1 MPITDPITGDFKSF
15 TPEEKESIKKKAAEL
30 VASGMAPGKA
40 AQEAVSS
47 LGLLPAVQKATSSS
61 QSGSLTQESR
71 LARSD
76 LLAAEQ
82 DYKTKRTV
90 ELMKGGVSETQAK
103 QQAESELSTAFLP
116 PVAPGYG
123 DLAERKKSGFSVPLV
138 GGPKPAQPVSLTPQ
152 QAGKEGTFDLLKEAM
167 SPQVK
172 VPNQEDINKALERAK
187 EVKVDWNKILKQY
200 VDSGMQ
206 KDEADAYVQAL
217 KIAYETNL
225 GKSFADLYKTKGA
238 QGASQ
243 EILATTIKEIGG
255 IEAAIQDTST
265 YIKSGTAKKPIKN
278 VWYQAFSPQA
288 GENVGVPNLTDAQI
302 EYLNELS
309 TKQLD
314 NLVKKALESNRTKK
328 VYIDPS
334 GKEVSETDY
343 QDMVEQK
350 KDVSK
355 YKLINKPYTEK
366 ELRPII
372 EAENPDLVAK
382 PWWRDQDKKR
392 QVLENP
398 EKFTE
403 KGIFTTTHPL
413 EGTAETGTGWLL
425 RMVTIPFNIAPGL
438 AGAALEEVSPD
449 WEKKRKEER
458 AKTAPMYIDSPVL
471 LNIAQG
477 RGFTGEAAEIAKIGD
492 FSEQEKSAIV
502 ALGFAVDIFD
512 PFPDILVAAGKGGML
527 GKQLYNAEKA
537 LGVQSA
543 GKAFGY
549 GSKVAIDN
557 FVESLMPG
565 GLAKPLFSPGDVRN
579 VAAREAAQ
587 SAEAAVIARKALD
600 SGALPEEA
608 LKAKGLENTA
618 WSKRF
623 KAEGG
628 SAAAWDAA
636 SRDSMRISSGEDLIQ
651 ESNKIAKEV
660 DNMISGE
667 PLPPGSAVRQKELG
681 RQIGALARIDDD
693 VAKILRQ
700 VDAAGG
706 TGPKLEQY
714 MKALAS
720 QSPASVDSIKSGLI
734 RNKALI
740 EVYKATKDNNL
751 LDNIVAVTKNV
762 YANKKDAAI
771 ILEKVGNS
779 EIGQVAKNL
788 KQTKPEAGI
797 IRITGREGMTEI
809 VPVVNLTEEQ
819 AAQLSRGI
827 AELYNY
833 RKLDRANFDRIRK
846 YLTSK
851 KIALKDLRSM
861 IDANIDLV
869 AEGMTLSRGGKV
881 SAVRSRDIARLPTS
895 KQTTY
900 LEPLEARSFGSQVF
914 KDTYA
919 KITGQDVVNPS
930 NLSIGQKQ
938 LLDSAR
944 QKASSLD
951 VKLRQNMSQIMS
963 DAATRKLYTGTEAP
977 ITRENALQYLIVGPK
992 GGSSLSNIKETLDM
1006 AAHSLVFNKYTAENI
1021 FDPFMGT
1028 SVRYSTSPL
1037 NSLGQANLSEVASEL
1052 AIVVQDNPTRFSQ
1065 AVKIMADE
1073 MARMVA
1079 DPAFVGSDEGLVKV
1093 LEKTKGI
1100 IPKESILASY
1110 YAAEIGRINN
1120 GILQDLVNTEIGKGN
1135 INITDALGDA
1145 NYQVA
1150 MQERLSKEL
1159 GFEIH
1164 FDDDEFNSKL
1174 INARIETQLTDPTWN
1189 KRAINKQDIEN
1200 IFEIDSKKLDLF
1212 RSTKNLENNA
1222 DIGYLIN
1229 AADDV
1234 AGQIIRRN
1242 SLKSPHDMRAVT
1254 DAISSIYRSEDE
1266 LAQLKIIFGE
1276 DVAAQLVDQ
1285 FKSGYKQIQNAL
1297 QSEIRS
1303 SYSSTRWEKLGK
1315 AIEDKWSSIE
1325 NMRYILLL
1333 NMRPRFHGANLITGT
1348 DIYRATTGKT
1358 PNPLSMAEGAKILA
1372 TGDTK
1377 PYTIIFTDKAGRPYT
1392 SGELYN
1398 ALTMEGGKSVY
1409 KASAPTID
1417 KADLDSVLY
1426 DYKVAGGLSDKSKNI
1441 LWKWFKNLPSN
1452 EDLLFRYSAMKSAL
1466 DEGRSLEDATAL
1478 ARKSMFDAGT
1488 KIPIE
1493 SLQKIEDA
1501 TKAARIFLFYGFARN
1516 NLMNLLKNAS
1526 SAKGILRIGKSLK
1539 FKQAAEQGLDYAAGR
1554 TENDYIVPDAKQTR
1568 IFLDN
1573 MPYGPSGQKELQYYS
1588 PSIPTLD
1595 AIKMFSDLIQFK
1607 FADVAGPMLSP
1618 TYKEIFDIDTGFG
1631 DPNVVPPEHI
1641 ALLKSVC
1648 DVIPGTSIEE
1658 ILSTV
1663 TGAPVVARKGT
1674 KEEGAIFGY
1683 VYPLNTPEQKSNY
1696 KYWMNV
1702 ISFFGFSSP
1711 ATDFIRTAAAR
1722 GDGLV
1727 TAGEVDQPLPE
1738 LARSRIAY
1746 LTALSSPS
1754 KAASALKEDISG
1766 MKARTAAINDAI
1778 KDISQDSKME
1788 AAAIKEE
1795 TKAAGLPVAT
1805 ERKKKSDIIQGRQT
1819 SKMDDEQRLA
1829 ELNTRYRSL
1838 AKSFRGRR
1846 RTADEDAEMKQINK
1860 ERAEIRARLGK

>member
-47 LGLLPAVQKATSSS
+47 LGLLPAVKKAVTPNA
-61 QSGSLTQESR
+61 SGSLTQESR

-90 ELMKGGVSETQAK
+90 ELMKGGASETEAK
-103 QQAESELSTAFLP
+103 QKAESELSTSFLP

-123 DLAERKKSGFSVPLV
+123 GLAERKEGSFSIPLV

-152 QAGKEGTFDLLKEAM
+152 QAGLEGNLDIFGQAI

-172 VPNQEDINKALERAK
+172 VPNQKDIDKAAERAK

-243 EILATTIKEIGG
+243 EILAATIKEIGG
-255 IEAAIQDTST
+255 IEAAMQDTSS

-278 VWYQAFSPQA
+278 VWYQAFSPQV
-288 GENVGVPNLTDAQI
+288 GENTGVPNLTDAQI

-309 TKQLD
+309 SKQLD
-314 NLVKKALESNRTKK
+314 NLVQKALESNRTKK

-334 GKEVSETDY
+334 GKEISETDY

-355 YKLINKPYTEK
+355 YKLINKPYTAQ

-372 EAENPDLVAK
+372 EAENPNLVAK
-382 PWWRDQDKKR
+382 PWWRDSDKKR

-403 KGIFTTTHPL
+403 KGIFSTTHPL
-413 EGTAETGTGWLL
+413 EGTSETGTGWLL
-425 RMVTIPFNIAPGL
+425 RTATMPWNLVPGL

-458 AKTAPMYIDSPVL
+458 AKTAPMYIDNPVL

-477 RGFTGEAAEIAKIGD
+477 RGFTGEAVEIAKIGD
-492 FSEQEKSAIV
+492 FSEQQRSAIV
-502 ALGFAVDIFD
+502 ALGLAA
-512 PFPDILVAAGKGGML
+512 DILDPTPEILVGIGKGGMV

-543 GKAFGY
+543 GKAIGY
-549 GSKVAIDN
+549 GSKVAIDDIL
-557 FVESLMPG
+557 ESVLPG
-565 GLAKPLFSPGDVRN
+565 GKPLFSPGDVRN
-579 VAAREAAQ
+579 VAAREASR

-623 KAEGG
+623 KAEGEN
-628 SAAAWDAA
+628 AAAWDAA

-651 ESNKIAKEV
+651 ESNKIAKEI

-667 PLPPGSAVRQKELG
+667 PLPPGSTVRQKELG
-681 RQIGALARIDDD
+681 RQIGALASVDDD

-734 RNKALI
+734 RNKALN
-740 EVYKATKDNNL
+740 EVYKATKDNIL
-751 LDNIVAVTKNV
+751 LDNVVAVTKNV
-762 YANKKDAAI
+762 FANKKDAAI

-779 EIGQVAKNL
+779 EIGQVAKSL
-788 KQTKPEAGI
+788 KTSKPEAGLI
-797 IRITGREGMTEI
+797 KVTGKSGAAE
-809 VPVVNLTEEQ
+809 VLPVIKLSPEQ
-819 AAQLSRGI
+819 ANKLSEGLKEI
-827 AELYNY
+827 YNY
-833 RKLDRANFDRIRK
+833 KKVDRANFDRIGT
-846 YLTSK
+846 YLSSNTIST
-851 KIALKDLRSM
+851 KDLRTM

-869 AEGMTLSRGGKV
+869 AEGMTLARGGTV
-881 SAVRSRDIARLPTS
+881 SAVRSRDIARLPIS

-914 KDTYA
+914 KDAYA

-1052 AIVVQDNPTRFSQ
+1052 AKVVQNDPTKFSQ

-1093 LEKTKGI
+1093 LEKTNGK
-1100 IPKESILASY
+1100 IPNESILASY

-1135 INITDALGDA
+1135 IKITDALGDA

-1200 IFEIDSKKLDLF
+1200 IFEIDKVMKNIEYQF
-1212 RSTKNLENNA
+1212 RPKNLENNA

-1234 AGQIIRRN
+1234 ASQIIRKN
-1242 SLKSPHDMRAVT
+1242 NLKSPHDMRAVT

-1266 LAQLKIIFGE
+1266 LAQLKIVFGE

-1372 TGDTK
+1372 TGDIK

-1426 DYKVAGGLSDKSKNI
+1426 DYKFAGGLSDKSKNI

-1516 NLMNLLKNAS
+1516 NLLNLLKNAS

-1674 KEEGAIFGY
+1674 KEEGAIYGY

-1711 ATDFIRTAAAR
+1711 ATDTIRFAAEP
-1722 GDGLV
+1722 GSGII
-1727 TAGEVDQPLPE
+1727 TAGEVGQPLSE

-1766 MKARTAAINDAI
+1766 MKARTTAINDAI

-1795 TKAAGLPVAT
+1795 TKAAGLPTAT

-1838 AKSFRGRR
+1838 GKSFRGRR
-1846 RTADEDAEMKQINK
+1846 RTAAEDAEMKQINK